1 MAFNGMLLSFR
12 RRINK
17 ELIIG
22 YKRNLANAGH
32 KKKLWENTSFP
43 PNSRLQIANQN
54 RESIPNC
61 LIIRNTVVQ
70 KKNDNT
76 AIRNRP
82 N

>member
-1 MAFNGMLLSFR
+1 MLG
-12 RRINK
+12 I
-17 ELIIG
+17 
-22 YKRNLANAGH
+22 